1 MTADIIDLKPARP
14 AAPQKPTLQWGAAFR
29 ALQRLFADKEDTTAV
44 FDIMR
49 ALNGTSIRDG
59 YNKLLLQPEGGRM
72 AYDRV
77 ELADKLMDD
86 AWLDAFAPGTV
97 GAAYR
102 DFVRSEQ
109 LSAEGLA
116 EVSRQGDGAVD
127 IKHPYAWFG
136 RRNRDVHDI
145 WHILSGYHRD
155 ALGEASLVA
164 FPMPRP
170 RVLAGPSSA
179 WGPPSGR
186 ARANIPMPRR
196 SGRATSAARL
206 RPGCWAKT
214 MSACCTNPWK
224 PPAPASTSHRPPAT
238 MPYPQKPA
246 ILSGPWT
253 SPWRLRTAR
262 VLADKTRVIFP
273 LKSLVASTSMGRATE
288 ICVDK
293 LAMYL

>member
-29 ALQRLFADKEDTTAV
+29 ALRRIFADKEDTTAV

-164 FPMPRP
+164 FSYAQTKGLGWAFIGLGAAFRSRKGKHPYAKAIWQGYQRGK
-170 RVLAGPSSA
+170 AAA
-179 WGPPSGR
+179 WLLGEDYERLLHEPLEAAR
-186 ARANIPMPRR
+186 ARLNI
-196 SGRATSAARL
+196 T
-206 RPGCWAKT
+206 
-214 MSACCTNPWK
+214 
-224 PPAPASTSHRPPAT
+224 PAT
-238 MPYPQKPA
+238 HYNA
-246 ILSGPWT
+246 IP
-253 SPWRLRTAR
+253 PEAR
-262 VLADKTRVIFP
+262 DFVGSLDVALA
-273 LKSLVASTSMGRATE
+273 A
-288 ICVDK
+288 
-293 LAMYL
+293 